1 MTPVVIVFIV
11 VYLIALCCYFYT
23 RTSDNKKAR
32 QINKYIMATMY
43 LIFACVVFLKY
54 YPFVSFQTMLIAALI
69 LAWLGDIFL
78 VVDFNRGGDFFL
90 AGNICFVLY
99 EQMVLLDNGCTF
111 ADFWWTFLVV
121 AVMLAALIL
130 ACSKWPDKIKMGKMR
145 WPMTWY
151 LSTIFMHGITGLALM
166 IYLPGTAY
174 ALLGLGSLLFMISDI
189 DLNAY
194 RFVFNNNKWLI
205 RFNSL
210 TYFVGLLLIV
220 LSTLPG
226 IC

>member
-1 MTPVVIVFIV
+1 MTTPMIIFTV

-23 RTSDNKKAR
+23 RTSGNKKAR
-32 QINKYIMATMY
+32 MINKYIMATMY
-43 LIFACVVFLKY
+43 LVFACVVFLRDY
-54 YPFVSFQTMLIAALI
+54 DFVSYQTLLIAALI

-99 EQMVLLDNGCTF
+99 EQIVLMDNGYTF
-111 ADFWWTFLVV
+111 GDFWWTFLVM
-121 AVMLAALIL
+121 AVMVAALIL

-166 IYLPGTAY
+166 IYLPGTNY
-174 ALLGLGSLLFMISDI
+174 ALMGLGSFLFMISDI
-189 DLNAY
+189 ILNAY
-194 RFVFNNNKWLI
+194 RFVFNDNKWLI
-205 RFNSL
+205 RLNSL

-220 LSTLPG
+220 LSTAL
-226 IC
+226 